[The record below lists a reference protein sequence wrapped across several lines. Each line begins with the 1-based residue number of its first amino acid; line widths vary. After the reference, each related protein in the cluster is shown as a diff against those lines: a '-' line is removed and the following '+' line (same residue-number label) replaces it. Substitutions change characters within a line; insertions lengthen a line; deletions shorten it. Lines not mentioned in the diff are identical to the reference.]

1 MQTPIILLV
10 MEASTLIAQHCNT
23 YVWWRQVID
32 LDPLTLRKC
41 TSMGPWHLG
50 PLHMYIWHMPPLTTI
65 AIYNHLSLNKGPS
78 IVYITNP

>member
-32 LDPLTLRKC
+32 LDPPYVNALVWAHDTLVLC
-41 TSMGPWHLG
+41 TCTYDTCL
-50 PLHMYIWHMPPLTTI
+50 PLTTI